1 MPRRTLTA
9 RLALLLA
16 VAALTLPACSSGDDS
31 AGAGTDDDETAAT
44 TTASDAGEGSAD
56 EAPTRPTLPGRPG
69 RGDDTEAPDDGG
81 GDGNG
86 DGNGD
91 SGGDGD
97 SGDPPSATTDPDRP
111 GDDVT
116 PLLEDLDNI
125 ATSAFRI
132 DYRTT
137 GELGALTTW
146 WKNPRGRADATYYGF
161 GVSVY
166 ADADT
171 GDVTVCVVYRVATD
185 CDTEP
190 GEGYPGLPAI
200 LNPATQGDEIARVL
214 EVPGITVSTRTIAG
228 QESDCAATPGS
239 QAAPEQT
246 LCLAHS
252 GALLYYAGAE
262 GTIDGVPAASYSIEA
277 TAYSESV
284 TDADV
289 TP

>member
-1 MPRRTLTA
+1 MPRRTRSTRLTA
-9 RLALLLA
+9 LVALAA
-16 VAALTLPACSSGDDS
+16 FALTACSSGDDP
-31 AGAGTDDDETAAT
+31 AGAGTGDDETAAT
-44 TTASDAGEGSAD
+44 TTTPDPAGGSAD
-56 EAPTRPTLPGRPG
+56 DAPTRPTLPERPG
-69 RGDDTEAPDDGG
+69 RGDDPESPDDDDDDDADNGG
-81 GDGNG
+81 DDGNG
-86 DGNGD
+86 DD
-91 SGGDGD
+91 S
-97 SGDPPSATTDPDRP
+97 PSASTSPDRP

-116 PLLEDLDNI
+116 PLLEDLDNF
-125 ATSAFRI
+125 ATSMFQV

-171 GDVTVCVVYRVATD
+171 GDVTVCVVYRIAAD

-200 LNPATQGDEIARVL
+200 LNPATQSGEIARVL

-228 QESDCAATPGS
+228 QEADCAATAGS
-239 QAAPEQT
+239 PRAPEQT
-246 LCLAHS
+246 LCLASS
-252 GALLYYAGAE
+252 GALLFYSGT
-262 GTIDGVPAASYSIEA
+262 GSTIDGVPGAPYSIEA